1 MAKVLFLCKQQYFIT
16 KMSRVRFHSM
26 RAIQEINDFKW
37 CGPGWPWYNEDLTVQ
52 ENIDNIYRDQ
62 EKPDIVVAYKPSDMK
77 GFADVEQKTC
87 IRYNEMYDKGWT
99 LKEIN
104 ETKPDLIICH
114 HLNDMREYEELF
126 KKTPLNFDTKMVNI
140 PHSAEKTIYYDQK
153 KPNKSFDI
161 MLVGAVGVRT
171 MLGSHYPLR
180 DRMYG
185 ILGTMSQ
192 EGQSCA
198 VLSHPGG
205 EHLDAYK
212 DRYAKDFATALNN
225 TKIAVTCTGVPNSRY
240 GKYVEIPMCGTA
252 IAGDIPGEDQESFN
266 KFVIEINMDMS
277 DEEIIN
283 KLRHYAEN
291 DEERN
296 ELVKCGQEWSAEY
309 TQERYAERFVETLEY
324 LW

>member
-1 MAKVLFLCKQQYFIT
+1 
-16 KMSRVRFHSM
+16 
-26 RAIQEINDFKW
+26 
-37 CGPGWPWYNEDLTVQ
+37 
-52 ENIDNIYRDQ
+52 
-62 EKPDIVVAYKPSDMK
+62 
-77 GFADVEQKTC
+77 
-87 IRYNEMYDKGWT
+87 
-99 LKEIN
+99 
-104 ETKPDLIICH
+104 
-114 HLNDMREYEELF
+114 MREYEELF